1 MSDGAEAV
9 ALAAAIKKI
18 DKKVKW
24 REERIALYR
33 EEIAS
38 LGTERDA
45 LADRYAALMLAD
57 REGDG

>member
-1 MSDGAEAV
+1 M
-9 ALAAAIKKI
+9 AAAIKKI